1 MKKLLLIALLALT
14 FSAGAQVTYI
24 GEVEGELEYNLY
36 STRPADRYM
45 IISYCYH
52 EGRDPTENGWDIYN
66 PDLTL
71 YKSFHGLPF
80 SSGDS
85 EVICGVLGFLG
96 KHAVNNDDK
105 YEFLV
110 RKTESTRSRTYIDGD
125 NYSITTTTT
134 GHIYIYNEDGDV
146 LYTFPDVFVNQHH
159 LERVNGCLVVDYII
173 GQALQVVGVHL
184 LNGELRV
191 AIPYNDY
198 DLGREYTRF
207 YKFDGS
213 PDMEDI
219 VEVPEA
225 GVRSMPAFP
234 NPTRGEV
241 TLPYTLPQGER
252 AMMQIFDMSGRLIE
266 QRPISGEG
274 RMVKVDVSAYAPGVY
289 LYEYKGQT
297 NRFVVR

>member
-24 GEVEGELEYNLY
+24 GEVEGSLSGVPY
-36 STRPADRYM
+36 STQPADRY
-45 IISYCYH
+45 IIMPYCYYAAQ
-52 EGRDPTENGWDIYN
+52 DGWDIYN

-80 SSGDS
+80 SPGDS
-85 EVICGVLGFLG
+85 GVECLVLGFLG

-105 YEFLV
+105 YEFIV
-110 RKTESTRSRTYIDGD
+110 EKRESTLTDTTHV
-125 NYSITTTTT
+125 ITS
-134 GHIYIYNEDGDV
+134 HLYIYNEDGAV
-146 LYTFPDVFVNQHH
+146 LYTFPDVFTDTYNRIEIDHFGESLGSTVTH
-159 LERVNGCLVVDYII
+159 LMDGK
-173 GQALQVVGVHL
+173 
-184 LNGELRV
+184 LRV
-191 AIPYNDY
+191 AILYSCY
-198 DLGREYTRF
+198 GGSAFEYTDRTKL
-207 YKFDGS
+207 YEFDGS

-252 AMMQIFDMSGRLIE
+252 ATMQIFDMSGRLIE

-274 RMVKVDVSAYAPGVY
+274 RMVKIDVSAYAPGVY

>member
-24 GEVEGELEYNLY
+24 GEVEGELKYIPY
-36 STRPADRYM
+36 STLPADRYLV
-45 IISYCYH
+45 SS
-52 EGRDPTENGWDIYN
+52 EDGWDVYN

-71 YKSFHGLPF
+71 YKSFHGLPY
-80 SSGDS
+80 SSRDS
-85 EVICGVLGFLG
+85 GVECFCFVSGFLG

-110 RKTESTRSRTYIDGD
+110 SKEEITASRT
-125 NYSITTTTT
+125 NFSTTFTKTW
-134 GHIYIYNEDGDV
+134 HIYIYNEDGDV
-146 LYTFPDVFVNQHH
+146 LYTFPDVFVYQYH
-159 LERVNGCLVVDYII
+159 EEWVDDMIGDIYDI
-173 GQALQVVGVHL
+173 GQELGSVRVHL

-191 AIPYNDY
+191 AITYLDWDSDRTP
-198 DLGREYTRF
+198 YTRF
-207 YKFDGS
+207 YKFNGS

-219 VEVPEA
+219 VQVPEA

-241 TLPYTLPQGER
+241 TLPYTLQEGER

>member
-24 GEVEGELEYNLY
+24 GEVEGSLSGVPY
-36 STRPADRYM
+36 STQPADRYM
-45 IISYCYH
+45 IISDYSQA
-52 EGRDPTENGWDIYN
+52 GWDIYN

-80 SSGDS
+80 SPGDS
-85 EVICGVLGFLG
+85 GVECFVSGFLG

-110 RKTESTRSRTYIDGD
+110 LKEEITRSGTYIDD
-125 NYSITTTTT
+125 HNYSKTTTITW
-134 GHIYIYNEDGDV
+134 HIYIYNEDGDV
-146 LYTFPDVFVNQHH
+146 LYTFPDVFVYQSH
-159 LERVNGCLVVDYII
+159 EEWVDGISVDVYTI
-173 GQALQVVGVHL
+173 GQELWGVGVHL

-191 AIPYNDY
+191 AITYEDFDSDRTN
-198 DLGREYTRF
+198 YTRF
-207 YKFDGS
+207 YKFNGR

-252 AMMQIFDMSGRLIE
+252 ATMQIFDMSGRLIE

-274 RMVKVDVSAYAPGVY
+274 RMVKVDVSAYEPGVY
-289 LYEYKGQT
+289 LYEYKGHT

>member
-1 MKKLLLIALLALT
+1 
-14 FSAGAQVTYI
+14 
-24 GEVEGELEYNLY
+24 
-36 STRPADRYM
+36 M
-45 IISYCYH
+45 IISDYPQ
-52 EGRDPTENGWDIYN
+52 DGWDIYN

-71 YKSFHGLPF
+71 YKSFHGLPY

-85 EVICGVLGFLG
+85 GVECFCSVSGFLG
-96 KHAVNNDDK
+96 KHAVNDDDK
-105 YEFLV
+105 YEFIV
-110 RKTESTRSRTYIDGD
+110 VKHESTST
-125 NYSITTTTT
+125 SQTLVMTS
-134 GHIYIYNEDGDV
+134 HLYIYNEDGAV
-146 LYTFPDVFVNQHH
+146 LYTFPDVFTETYNMEGYLGEALESTVTH
-159 LERVNGCLVVDYII
+159 LMDGK
-173 GQALQVVGVHL
+173 
-184 LNGELRV
+184 LRV
-191 AIPYNDY
+191 AILYKYVDRSA
-198 DLGREYTRF
+198 GEYRYRTRF
-207 YKFDGS
+207 YKFNGR

-252 AMMQIFDMSGRLIE
+252 ATMQIFDMSGRLIE

-274 RMVKVDVSAYAPGVY
+274 RMMKVDVSAYAPGVY

>member
-24 GEVEGELEYNLY
+24 GEVEGVLEYNLY
-36 STRPADRYM
+36 STRPADRYLVY
-45 IISYCYH
+45 S
-52 EGRDPTENGWDIYN
+52 EDGWDIYN

-71 YKSFHGLPF
+71 YKSFHGLPYY
-80 SSGDS
+80 SSDDS
-85 EVICGVLGFLG
+85 DVECYVRGFLG

-110 RKTESTRSRTYIDGD
+110 LKEERTRSGTYIDGS
-125 NYSITTTTT
+125 NFSITTTLTR
-134 GHIYIYNEDGDV
+134 HIYIYNEDGDV
-146 LYTFPDVFVNQHH
+146 LYTFPDVFVYQYHE
-159 LERVNGCLVVDYII
+159 ERVDDIIVDIYTI
-173 GQALQVVGVHL
+173 GQDLWSVVVHL

-191 AIPYNDY
+191 AITYEDF
-198 DLGREYTRF
+198 DLDRTKYTRF
-207 YKFDGS
+207 YKFNGR

-252 AMMQIFDMSGRLIE
+252 ATMQIFDMSGRLIE

-274 RMVKVDVSAYAPGVY
+274 RMVKVDVSAYEPGVY

>member
-24 GEVEGELEYNLY
+24 GDVEGELEYNLY
-36 STRPADRYM
+36 STLPADMYL
-45 IISYCYH
+45 ISS
-52 EGRDPTENGWDIYN
+52 EDGWDIYN

-71 YKSFHGLPF
+71 YKSFHGLPY
-80 SSGDS
+80 SDGEAVYITCSRQY
-85 EVICGVLGFLG
+85 LG
-96 KHAVNNDDK
+96 KHAVNDDDK
-105 YEFLV
+105 YEFFVVKRVLSP
-110 RKTESTRSRTYIDGD
+110 STPRTVTY
-125 NYSITTTTT
+125 
-134 GHIYIYNEDGDV
+134 HCYIYNEDGNV
-146 LYTFPDVFVNQHH
+146 LYTFPDVFSYTISGTTYSGKD
-159 LERVNGCLVVDYII
+159 LDSWP
-173 GQALQVVGVHL
+173 VHL
-184 LNGELRV
+184 IDGELRV
-191 AIPYNDY
+191 ALIYYDY
-198 DLGREYTRF
+198 GESEIRTKI
-207 YKFDGS
+207 YKFNGR

-252 AMMQIFDMSGRLIE
+252 ATMQIFDMSGRLIE

-289 LYEYKGQT
+289 LYEYKGQS

>member
-24 GEVEGELEYNLY
+24 GEGEGSFTCNSY
-36 STRPADRYM
+36 STLSADRYVTYTYGGVT
-45 IISYCYH
+45 IASYVSSGHGYNLT
-52 EGRDPTENGWDIYN
+52 DGWNMYN

-71 YKSFHGLPF
+71 YKSFHGLPVEDGENGNRLYHF
-80 SSGDS
+80 AMY
-85 EVICGVLGFLG
+85 LG
-96 KHAVNNDDK
+96 KHAVNDDDK

-110 RKTESTRSRTYIDGD
+110 TKEEKAVVPHSHVT
-125 NYSITTTTT
+125 ITW
-134 GHIYIYNEDGDV
+134 HFYIYNEDGAV
-146 LYTFPDVFVNQHH
+146 LYTFPDVFSCTHDFMDNNAGKE
-159 LERVNGCLVVDYII
+159 LYDWS
-173 GQALQVVGVHL
+173 VHL
-184 LNGELRV
+184 MDGELRL
-191 AIPYNDY
+191 AISYVDY
-198 DLGREYTRF
+198 DLLSYRTKF
-207 YKFDGS
+207 YKFDGR

-252 AMMQIFDMSGRLIE
+252 ATMQIFDMSGRLIE

>member
-24 GEVEGELEYNLY
+24 GEVEGGPGYNLY
-36 STRPADRYM
+36 STRPADRYLVY
-45 IISYCYH
+45 S
-52 EGRDPTENGWDIYN
+52 EDGWDIYN

-71 YKSFHGLPF
+71 YKSFHGLP
-80 SSGDS
+80 SG
-85 EVICGVLGFLG
+85 EGVVYTTGYLG
-96 KHAVNNDDK
+96 KHAVNDDDK
-105 YEFLV
+105 YEFFV
-110 RKTESTRSRTYIDGD
+110 VKIVTSRSSTSRTV
-125 NYSITTTTT
+125 T
-134 GHIYIYNEDGDV
+134 HHCYIYNEDGNV
-146 LYTFPDVFVNQHH
+146 LYTFPDVFSYTESNTGVSGKS
-159 LERVNGCLVVDYII
+159 LFDRP
-173 GQALQVVGVHL
+173 VHL
-184 LNGELRV
+184 IDGELRV
-191 AIPYNDY
+191 ALDYWDY
-198 DLGREYTRF
+198 DEDEYRTKI
-207 YKFDGS
+207 YKFNGR

-252 AMMQIFDMSGRLIE
+252 ATMQIFDMSGRLIE

-274 RMVKVDVSAYAPGVY
+274 RMVKVDVSAYEPGVY

>member
-24 GEVEGELEYNLY
+24 GEVEGRLKYNLY
-36 STRPADRYM
+36 STLPADRYLVY
-45 IISYCYH
+45 S
-52 EGRDPTENGWDIYN
+52 EDGWDIYN

-71 YKSFHGLPF
+71 HKSFHGLP
-80 SSGDS
+80 SG
-85 EVICGVLGFLG
+85 EGVGYHTGYLG
-96 KHAVNNDDK
+96 KHAVNDDDK
-105 YEFLV
+105 YELFV
-110 RKTESTRSRTYIDGD
+110 VKRVTSYSSTS
-125 NYSITTTTT
+125 YSSTITNT
-134 GHIYIYNEDGDV
+134 HHCYIYNEDGNV
-146 LYTFPDVFVNQHH
+146 LYTFPDVLSYTSNTTGGGTTYSGKEFSSQ
-159 LERVNGCLVVDYII
+159 Y
-173 GQALQVVGVHL
+173 VHL
-184 LNGELRV
+184 IDGELRV
-191 AIPYNDY
+191 ALDYWDY
-198 DLGREYTRF
+198 DEDEYRTKI
-207 YKFDGS
+207 YKFNGS

-219 VEVPEA
+219 VQVPEA

-252 AMMQIFDMSGRLIE
+252 ATMQIFDMSGRLIE

>member
-36 STRPADRYM
+36 STLPADRYLVY
-45 IISYCYH
+45 S
-52 EGRDPTENGWDIYN
+52 GDGWDIYN

-71 YKSFHGLPF
+71 HKSFHGLP
-80 SSGDS
+80 SGERVTCFTDY
-85 EVICGVLGFLG
+85 LG
-96 KHAVNNDDK
+96 KHAVNDDEK
-105 YEFLV
+105 YEFIV
-110 RKTESTRSRTYIDGD
+110 IKFES
-125 NYSITTTTT
+125 TTT
-134 GHIYIYNEDGDV
+134 GNGDQSTYTVTTHLYIYNEDGDV
-146 LYTFPDVFVNQHH
+146 LYTFPDVSYYNITGGGTTYSGKSLYRWTAH
-159 LERVNGCLVVDYII
+159 LID
-173 GQALQVVGVHL
+173 
-184 LNGELRV
+184 GELRV
-191 AIPYNDY
+191 ALIYRDY
-198 DLGREYTRF
+198 DESEERTKI
-207 YKFDGS
+207 YKFNGR

-252 AMMQIFDMSGRLIE
+252 ATMQIFDMSGRLIE

>member
-14 FSAGAQVTYI
+14 FSAGAQVTYL
-24 GEVEGELEYNLY
+24 GEMEGVLLYNLY
-36 STRPADRYM
+36 SNLPADRYLVY
-45 IISYCYH
+45 S
-52 EGRDPTENGWDIYN
+52 EDGWDIYN

-71 YKSFHGLPF
+71 YKSFHGLP
-80 SSGDS
+80 SGED
-85 EVICGVLGFLG
+85 VGCITDYLG
-96 KHAVNNDDK
+96 KHAVNDDDK
-105 YEFLV
+105 YEFFV
-110 RKTESTRSRTYIDGD
+110 VKTAYSSSSNSTTC
-125 NYSITTTTT
+125 T
-134 GHIYIYNEDGDV
+134 HHCYIYNEDGNV
-146 LYTFPDVFVNQHH
+146 LYTFPDVFSHTQSYTTGGGITYSGKS
-159 LERVNGCLVVDYII
+159 LERRP
-173 GQALQVVGVHL
+173 VHL
-184 LNGELRV
+184 IDGELRV
-191 AIPYNDY
+191 ALIYLDI
-198 DLGREYTRF
+198 DEDEYRTKI
-207 YKFDGS
+207 YKFNGR

-252 AMMQIFDMSGRLIE
+252 ATMQIFDMSGRLIE

>member
-36 STRPADRYM
+36 STLPADRYL
-45 IISYCYH
+45 ISSK
-52 EGRDPTENGWDIYN
+52 DGWDIYN

-71 YKSFHGLPF
+71 HKSFHGLPY
-80 SSGDS
+80 SGE
-85 EVICGVLGFLG
+85 EVKCYRQYLG
-96 KHAVNNDDK
+96 KHAVNDDDK
-105 YEFLV
+105 YEFFV
-110 RKTESTRSRTYIDGD
+110 VKIVCTSRTATY
-125 NYSITTTTT
+125 
-134 GHIYIYNEDGDV
+134 HCYIYNEDGNV
-146 LYTFPDVFVNQHH
+146 LYTFPDVFSYTESNTTGVSGKYLFGWPAH
-159 LERVNGCLVVDYII
+159 LID
-173 GQALQVVGVHL
+173 
-184 LNGELRV
+184 GELRV
-191 AIPYNDY
+191 ALIYWDY
-198 DLGREYTRF
+198 DESESRTKI
-207 YKFDGS
+207 YKFNGS

-219 VEVPEA
+219 VQVPEA

-252 AMMQIFDMSGRLIE
+252 ATMQIFDMSGRLIE

-274 RMVKVDVSAYAPGVY
+274 RMVKVDVSAYEPGVY

>member
-24 GEVEGELEYNLY
+24 GDVEGSLSGVPY
-36 STRPADRYM
+36 STQPADRYM
-45 IISYCYH
+45 IISDYYYYH
-52 EGRDPTENGWDIYN
+52 AGWDIYN

-71 YKSFHGLPF
+71 YKSFHGLPY
-80 SSGDS
+80 SSRDS
-85 EVICGVLGFLG
+85 GVEFFCLVSGFLG

-110 RKTESTRSRTYIDGD
+110 MKEYDST
-125 NYSITTTTT
+125 ITDTTHVTT
-134 GHIYIYNEDGDV
+134 SHLYIYNEDGAV
-146 LYTFPDVFVNQHH
+146 LYTFPDVFTLTYNSI
-159 LERVNGCLVVDYII
+159 EMSFGEII
-173 GQALQVVGVHL
+173 GSTVTHL
-184 LNGELRV
+184 MDGKLRV
-191 AIPYNDY
+191 AILYRCHSGSDY
-198 DLGREYTRF
+198 EYTVRTKL
-207 YKFDGS
+207 YEFDGS

-219 VEVPEA
+219 VQVPEA

-252 AMMQIFDMSGRLIE
+252 ATMQIFDMSGRLIE

>member
-14 FSAGAQVTYI
+14 FSAGAQVTYL
-24 GEVEGELEYNLY
+24 GEVEGELDYILY
-36 STRPADRYM
+36 STLPADRYL
-45 IISYCYH
+45 ISS
-52 EGRDPTENGWDIYN
+52 EDGWDIYN

-71 YKSFHGLPF
+71 YKSFHGLP
-80 SSGDS
+80 SGERVECITDY
-85 EVICGVLGFLG
+85 LG
-96 KHAVNNDDK
+96 KHAVNDDEK
-105 YEFLV
+105 YEFIV
-110 RKTESTRSRTYIDGD
+110 IKRESTYTSNGD
-125 NYSITTTTT
+125 DENRQSTHTETT
-134 GHIYIYNEDGDV
+134 HLYIYNEDGDV
-146 LYTFPDVFVNQHH
+146 LYTFPDVFVYTNITT
-159 LERVNGCLVVDYII
+159 LVNGNYVSPTTSGIATYDPI
-173 GQALQVVGVHL
+173 VHL
-184 LNGELRV
+184 INGELRI
-191 AIPYNDY
+191 ALSYT
-198 DLGREYTRF
+198 EYYGYELSHIDRTKF
-207 YKFDGS
+207 YKFDGR

-252 AMMQIFDMSGRLIE
+252 ATMQIFDMSGRLIE

>member
-24 GEVEGELEYNLY
+24 GEVEGGLVYNLY
-36 STRPADRYM
+36 STLPADRYLVY
-45 IISYCYH
+45 S
-52 EGRDPTENGWDIYN
+52 EDGWDIYN

-71 YKSFHGLPF
+71 YKSFHGLPY
-80 SSGDS
+80 SGG
-85 EVICGVLGFLG
+85 EVEYLRRHLG
-96 KHAVNNDDK
+96 KHAVNDDDK
-105 YEFLV
+105 YEFFVVKRVLSLS
-110 RKTESTRSRTYIDGD
+110 STSTTVTY
-125 NYSITTTTT
+125 
-134 GHIYIYNEDGDV
+134 HCYIYNEDGNV
-146 LYTFPDVFVNQHH
+146 LYTFPDVFSYTESHTT
-159 LERVNGCLVVDYII
+159 GGSGKSLVSWP
-173 GQALQVVGVHL
+173 VHL
-184 LNGELRV
+184 IDGELRV
-191 AIPYNDY
+191 ALIYSD
-198 DLGREYTRF
+198 DGSERTKI
-207 YKFDGS
+207 YKFNGR

-252 AMMQIFDMSGRLIE
+252 ATMQIFDMSGRLIE

>member
-24 GEVEGELEYNLY
+24 GEVEGVLEYNLY
-36 STRPADRYM
+36 STLPADRYM
-45 IISYCYH
+45 IISYCYY
-52 EGRDPTENGWDIYN
+52 EAQDGWDIYN

-80 SSGDS
+80 SPGDS
-85 EVICGVLGFLG
+85 GVECFVSGFLG

-105 YEFLV
+105 YEFIV
-110 RKTESTRSRTYIDGD
+110 TKRESTST
-125 NYSITTTTT
+125 STTHVITS
-134 GHIYIYNEDGDV
+134 HLYIYNEDGAV
-146 LYTFPDVFVNQHH
+146 LYTFPDVFTKTYNKIEISDFGEDFEYTVTH
-159 LERVNGCLVVDYII
+159 LMDGK
-173 GQALQVVGVHL
+173 
-184 LNGELRV
+184 LRV
-191 AIPYNDY
+191 AIIYRCY
-198 DLGREYTRF
+198 GGSAFEYTDRTKL
-207 YKFDGS
+207 YEFDGS

-252 AMMQIFDMSGRLIE
+252 ATMQIFDMSGRLIE

-274 RMVKVDVSAYAPGVY
+274 RMVKIDVSAYAPGVY

>member
-14 FSAGAQVTYI
+14 FSAGAQVTYL
-24 GEVEGELEYNLY
+24 GEVEGELEYNPY
-36 STRPADRYM
+36 STLPADRYLVY
-45 IISYCYH
+45 S
-52 EGRDPTENGWDIYN
+52 EDGWDIYN

-71 YKSFHGLPF
+71 YKSFHGLPYY
-80 SSGDS
+80 SSDDS
-85 EVICGVLGFLG
+85 DVKCYVRGFLG

-110 RKTESTRSRTYIDGD
+110 AKYERTRSGTYIDGS
-125 NYSITTTTT
+125 NFSITTTITW
-134 GHIYIYNEDGDV
+134 HIYIYNEDGDV
-146 LYTFPDVFVNQHH
+146 LYTFPDVFVYQNHE
-159 LERVNGCLVVDYII
+159 ERVDDMIVDLYTI
-173 GQALQVVGVHL
+173 GQDLWSVGVHL

-191 AIPYNDY
+191 AITYDDIYSDLTHYNSDRT
-198 DLGREYTRF
+198 LYTRF
-207 YKFDGS
+207 YKFNGR

>member
-24 GEVEGELEYNLY
+24 GEMEGELEYNLY
-36 STRPADRYM
+36 STLPADRYL
-45 IISYCYH
+45 ISS
-52 EGRDPTENGWDIYN
+52 EDGWDIYN

-71 YKSFHGLPF
+71 YKSFHGLPYNG
-80 SSGDS
+80 SDGD
-85 EVICGVLGFLG
+85 VVCYRRHLG
-96 KHAVNNDDK
+96 KHAVNDDDK
-105 YEFLV
+105 YEFFVVIIVSSL
-110 RKTESTRSRTYIDGD
+110 SSG
-125 NYSITTTTT
+125 TTTF
-134 GHIYIYNEDGDV
+134 HCYIYNEDGNV
-146 LYTFPDVFVNQHH
+146 LYTFPDVFSITQSHTTGGGITFSGKSLH
-159 LERVNGCLVVDYII
+159 SWP
-173 GQALQVVGVHL
+173 VHL
-184 LNGELRV
+184 IDGELRV
-191 AIPYNDY
+191 ALIYQDY
-198 DLGREYTRF
+198 DESETRTKI
-207 YKFDGS
+207 YKFNGS

-241 TLPYTLPQGER
+241 TLPYTLQEGER

>member
-14 FSAGAQVTYI
+14 FSAGAQVTYL
-24 GEVEGELEYNLY
+24 GEMEGELDYYPY
-36 STRPADRYM
+36 STLPADMYLVY
-45 IISYCYH
+45 S
-52 EGRDPTENGWDIYN
+52 EDGWDIYN

-71 YKSFHGLPF
+71 HKSFHGLP
-80 SSGDS
+80 SG
-85 EVICGVLGFLG
+85 ERVECRHQYLG
-96 KHAVNNDDK
+96 KHAVNDDDK
-105 YEFLV
+105 YEFFV
-110 RKTESTRSRTYIDGD
+110 VKIVTSYSDPTTWTY
-125 NYSITTTTT
+125 
-134 GHIYIYNEDGDV
+134 HCYIYNEDGNV
-146 LYTFPDVFVNQHH
+146 LYTFPDVFSSTSDFYTTWSGKD
-159 LERVNGCLVVDYII
+159 LERWP
-173 GQALQVVGVHL
+173 VHL
-184 LNGELRV
+184 IDGELRV
-191 AIPYNDY
+191 ALIYRDH
-198 DLGREYTRF
+198 DESETRTKI
-207 YKFDGS
+207 YKFDGR

>member
-1 MKKLLLIALLALT
+1 
-14 FSAGAQVTYI
+14 
-24 GEVEGELEYNLY
+24 
-36 STRPADRYM
+36 M
-45 IISYCYH
+45 IISDYYYYH
-52 EGRDPTENGWDIYN
+52 AGWDIYN

-71 YKSFHGLPF
+71 YKSFHGLPY
-80 SSGDS
+80 SSRDS
-85 EVICGVLGFLG
+85 GVECFCFVSGFLG

-110 RKTESTRSRTYIDGD
+110 LKEEITRSGN
-125 NYSITTTTT
+125 NYSTTTTIT
-134 GHIYIYNEDGDV
+134 RHIYIYNEDGDV
-146 LYTFPDVFVNQHH
+146 LYTFPDVFVYQSHV
-159 LERVNGCLVVDYII
+159 ECVDGNIVGDYEI
-173 GQALQVVGVHL
+173 GQSLRSVGVHL

-191 AIPYNDY
+191 AITYEDFDSDRN
-198 DLGREYTRF
+198 YTRF
-207 YKFDGS
+207 YKFDGR

-219 VEVPEA
+219 VQVPEA

-252 AMMQIFDMSGRLIE
+252 ATMQIFDMSGRLIE

-274 RMVKVDVSAYAPGVY
+274 RMMKVDVSAYAPGVY
-289 LYEYKGQT
+289 LYEYKGHT

>member
-24 GEVEGELEYNLY
+24 GETEGKWYYNPY
-36 STRPADRYM
+36 STLPADMYL
-45 IISYCYH
+45 ISS
-52 EGRDPTENGWDIYN
+52 EDGWDLYN

-71 YKSFHGLPF
+71 HKSFHGLPY
-80 SSGDS
+80 SGG
-85 EVICGVLGFLG
+85 EVEYYHQYLG
-96 KHAVNNDDK
+96 KHAVNDDDK
-105 YEFLV
+105 YEFFVVKMVILNSSL
-110 RKTESTRSRTYIDGD
+110 KTFTY
-125 NYSITTTTT
+125 
-134 GHIYIYNEDGDV
+134 HCYIYNEDGNV
-146 LYTFPDVFVNQHH
+146 LYTFPDVFSFTTDFNTIFSGKDLHSWP
-159 LERVNGCLVVDYII
+159 
-173 GQALQVVGVHL
+173 VHL
-184 LNGELRV
+184 IDGELRV
-191 AIPYNDY
+191 ALIYQDR
-198 DLGREYTRF
+198 DESETTRTKI
-207 YKFDGS
+207 YKFNGR

-219 VEVPEA
+219 VQVPEA